1 MSSVLV
7 LNAGYEPLHRVSV
20 KHAIRM
26 IVREVAVIEESDD
39 DKTFGTFPLPKVLR
53 LLKYI
58 KMGWRVSTPRFS
70 KKKLFQRDNYE
81 CAYCG
86 KHATTVDHIVPRC
99 RGGHTVWENA
109 VASCLKCNHKK
120 GSKTPEEAGMKLRYK
135 PHIPTWQMVT

>member
-20 KHAIRM
+20 KHAIKM

-39 DKTFGTFPLPKVLR
+39 DEMFGSFPMPKVLR

-58 KMGWRVSTPRFS
+58 KMNWRGTAPRFS
-70 KKKLFQRDNYE
+70 KKRLLQRDNYI

-86 KHATTVDHIVPRC
+86 KEASTMDHVLPRS
-99 RGGHTVWENA
+99 RGGSSSWTNTVS
-109 VASCLKCNHKK
+109 SCLKCNHKK
-120 GSKTPEEAGMKLRYK
+120 SNRTPEEANMKLSYQ
-135 PHIPTWQMVT
+135 PTVPSWQIVA